1 MKLYWNS
8 SRCSW
13 TPNLPL
19 QKGGTRR
26 HYRLVLGRTGPFLS
40 TTYTPPILDMMHSF
54 EVQCTCATLAE
65 ARQSLSG
72 SPLGGGYTP
81 THPPPPWWEPAQ
93 GPAFAPT
100 SCNMPKGPSSLDIM
114 HSFYV
119 QCIHSILAEAMPTF
133 LVRPWEAFIPLPPP
147 PPPKSYPWE
156 EYILGISRIDIKF
169 FEMFFFWF
177 H

>member
-93 GPAFAPT
+93 GP
-100 SCNMPKGPSSLDIM
+100 
-114 HSFYV
+114 
-119 QCIHSILAEAMPTF
+119 
-133 LVRPWEAFIPLPPP
+133 PLPPHP
-147 PPPKSYPWE
+147 AICRKDPQVWTSCTPFMSNASIQSWRRPCQP
-156 EYILGISRIDIKF
+156 
-169 FEMFFFWF
+169 FWF
-177 H
+177 APGRRLYPCHRPPLKNRIPGRNIF